1 MPEMMTPTLDCKVEQ
16 EGDIAEAK
24 LPMRAR
30 VAVFAGTT
38 LLLWGG
44 SIAALWALSRM
55 W

>member
-1 MPEMMTPTLDCKVEQ
+1 MRSQRFDCKVEQ
-16 EGDIAEAK
+16 EGHIAEAK
-24 LPMRAR
+24 LPMLAR

-44 SIAALWALSRM
+44 IIAVLWALSRM